1 MSTAAQLV
9 PSALDTTYAKRG
21 RFWSAANNFQQ
32 LQPDVPG
39 HVFAAERN
47 RALDEETGTAL
58 IAMDLSDRLGLDYPA
73 TVPNLLSRYVR
84 IDAGDDIE
92 FELASSGE
100 AYYAIDG
107 SGEVEKGE
115 EGFTWAAGD
124 VFGLPGAGG
133 PTRIRADEAG
143 ALLWLVTDE
152 PVLSYFGIDEA
163 PHGRGFGAAHYPA
176 ETIEAEMALIHQR
189 VDDGKQSGK
198 AILFTREGLDVT
210 HLATPTVAFAYN
222 SLPPD
227 DDQPP
232 HRHNAA
238 ALTLCVK
245 GEGVHSMVDG
255 RKVDWLDR
263 AVMVTPPSALHS
275 HHNRG
280 REMMYS
286 VVAQDGGVF
295 YNARTL
301 GYASS

>member
-1 MSTAAQLV
+1 MSTAARLV
-9 PSALDTTYAKRG
+9 PSALDTEYAQRA

-32 LQPDVPG
+32 LQPDVPS
-39 HVFAAERN
+39 HVFVAERD

-58 IAMDLSDRLGLDYPA
+58 IAMDLSDRIGLDYPA

-84 IDAGDDIE
+84 IEAGDEIT
-92 FELASSGE
+92 FELVSSGE

-115 EGFTWAAGD
+115 ERFAWAAGD
-124 VFGLPGAGG
+124 VFVLPGAGG
-133 PTRIRADEAG
+133 PTRLRVDEDG

-152 PVLSYFGIDEA
+152 PVLSYFGIENA
-163 PHGRGFGAAHYPA
+163 PPCDGPGAAHYPA
-176 ETIEAEMALIHQR
+176 EAIEAEMDLIHQR

-198 AILFTREGLDVT
+198 AVLFTREGLDVT

-222 SLPPD
+222 SLAPD

-263 AVMVTPPSALHS
+263 AVMITPPSALHS

-280 REMMYS
+280 PEMMYS